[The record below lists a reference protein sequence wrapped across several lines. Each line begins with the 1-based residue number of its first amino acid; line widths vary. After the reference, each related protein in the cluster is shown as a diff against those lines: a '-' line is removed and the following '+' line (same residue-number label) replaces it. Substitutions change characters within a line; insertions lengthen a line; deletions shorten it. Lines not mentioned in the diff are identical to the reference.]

1 MFNFPDDMK
10 KHVSFATCN
19 FVQAT
24 NKMKTIRAKH
34 RPSVGKENPLKRDII
49 LKDHHGRGIID
60 ENIRDGITIQALGY
74 KVDDHT
80 EGLFHEGIVTPFE
93 VD

>member
-1 MFNFPDDMK
+1 MQK
-10 KHVSFATCN
+10 
-19 FVQAT
+19 
-24 NKMKTIRAKH
+24 RA
-34 RPSVGKENPLKRDII
+34 II